1 MSFKRRRID
10 DGKFC
15 RPFLGRA
22 KVRVPIVSC
31 GVCWPILTTA
41 VNRRICAN
49 RYRRFQRR
57 KRSSKGGSSAHS
69 SVACNAALICARV
82 CCARLDSLRAQ
93 LGRLITTNENI
104 SVLLSGGRGSGKTLV
119 LRTALKELRGKYPR
133 QPMVELYLNGDCVRD
148 DSSAVRQ
155 IALQLR
161 HASNSPVGFAD
172 GINPRNF
179 AESMAELR
187 IALRQ
192 SVANHSCGGAGRPI
206 VLILDEFDRFATQN
220 RQMLLYNLYNLI
232 HDAGSRVAVVG
243 VTSCHDA
250 MDHLEKRVKSRF
262 SQRTI
267 LFPPFSSCTG
277 FVQVLGRSIDDAS

>member
-22 KVRVPIVSC
+22 KAYLREQISALP
-31 GVCWPILTTA
+31 TTEKIIE
-41 VNRRICAN
+41 RRE
-49 RYRRFQRR
+49 Q
-57 KRSSKGGSSAHS
+57 
-69 SVACNAALICARV
+69 
-82 CCARLDSLRAQ
+82 LDSLRAQ

-172 GINPRNF
+172 DINPRNF